1 MERNSNL
8 GLKLA
13 AIAVVAAGGM
23 ARSHCNHETALLRP
37 QPTTVVSDVKPSVPD
52 LAAVQ
57 KETHAESVQ
66 ALKPVDPQVLTD
78 GKCHLKD
85 PDAETV
91 LLSLKALD
99 PKLLDSYI
107 DSQLSVCAEK

>member
-13 AIAVVAAGGM
+13 AIALVAAGGM
-23 ARSHCNHETALLRP
+23 VRSRYETVPLRP
-37 QPTTVVSDVKPSVPD
+37 QPTAVVRSVEPVVPE

-57 KETHAESVQ
+57 KETHVESVQ
-66 ALKPVDPQVLTD
+66 VLKAIDLQVLTD

>member
-8 GLKLA
+8 GLKIA
-13 AIAVVAAGGM
+13 AIAVVAAGGL
-23 ARSHCNHETALLRP
+23 ARNRYETALLSP
-37 QPTTVVSDVKPSVPD
+37 QPIAVVPSVELAVPD

-85 PDAETV
+85 PDVEAV
-91 LLSLKALD
+91 LASLEALD

-107 DSQLSVCAEK
+107 DSQLSVCSEK